1 MKLEAA
7 RPIGQ
12 ALIAVS
18 LFLFLVPLVNVGLQ
32 VLPWRPADQNWRF
45 GALGFLLGAIT
56 LPTLGVGLLGVGGLL
71 RESRGT
77 VRLTFA
83 LASLL
88 LVAAAVGLA
97 DFLIE
102 GRALKAVATEP
113 RMLRLFQVELRRTTL
128 VSAVAIPALA
138 ALTIASYKVLKEMR
152 SIAAENQESSPLI
165 RAGQR

>member
-1 MKLEAA
+1 MKLEVA

-12 ALIAVS
+12 ALTAVS

-32 VLPWRPADQNWRF
+32 VIPWRPSDQNWRF

-56 LPTLGVGLLGVGGLL
+56 LPTLGVGLLGVSGLL

-88 LVAAAVGLA
+88 LVAAVAGLA

-102 GRALKAVATEP
+102 GSALKAAATEP
-113 RMLRLFQVELRRTTL
+113 RMLRLFQVEIRRTTL

-138 ALTIASYKVLKEMR
+138 ALAIGSYKLLSGMR
-152 SIAAENQESSPLI
+152 SIEAENQGSSPLI
-165 RAGQR
+165 RTGAR